1 MLSGGSEGASR
12 RPGKEALV
20 DEDEEVD
27 IEGEGDDD
35 VPYVPSWSVRRGMRM
50 NNANVCRD
58 MLINLATPC
67 EEKYLDDQ
75 NDGDAI
81 RRAWLLLGKHATA
94 QADVIFR
101 FESLLGEHK
110 KLSDAHKI
118 CDKTLDDNWKM
129 FQQMSDEFQKLKDA
143 HKECVE
149 VNPEGLR
156 KLRAENVS
164 LEGRVSE
171 LEIEKEE
178 WRRVSGEQVEKIKLL
193 EGQLSDAKQK
203 LNDEEKAYRE
213 LYQEKVDI
221 AVAAGNAEM
230 ERNRIINEFIPEA
243 IHRFL
248 GSHEFRTA
256 LAEPFNLFYHSGLID
271 GAGLFDEPERAAELL
286 GEVEGIDMDAGAKY
300 GPLYDQALSQDYPY
314 IKKIRETI
322 YRKFDELSALVPD
335 AAPIEEP
342 VTGHPEVDSH
352 IENPSENQSSDQ
364 NASAFS

>member
-1 MLSGGSEGASR
+1 MITFFFIYIYIFYHLLTEILLLSGGSEGASR

-27 IEGEGDDD
+27 IEGEGDGD
-35 VPYVPSWSVRRGMRM
+35 VLFVPSWSVRRGMRM

-101 FESLLGEHK
+101 FESLQREHE
-110 KLSDAHKI
+110 KLSETHMI

-129 FQQMSDEFQKLKDA
+129 FQQMSGEFQKLKDE
-143 HKECVE
+143 HKECAE

-156 KLRAENVS
+156 KLRAENAS
-164 LEGRVSE
+164 LEERVGNLE
-171 LEIEKEE
+171 LEKNE
-178 WRRVSGEQVEKIKLL
+178 WRKVSGEQAEKIRLL
-193 EGQLSDAKQK
+193 EGQLSDAKNK
-203 LNDEEKAYRE
+203 LSEEEKAYKE

-221 AVAAGNAEM
+221 AVAAGTAEM
-230 ERNRIINEFIPEA
+230 ERNRIVNEFIPEA

-248 GSHEFRTA
+248 GSHEFRT
-256 LAEPFNLFYHSGLID
+256 S
-271 GAGLFDEPERAAELL
+271 
-286 GEVEGIDMDAGAKY
+286 VW
-300 GPLYDQALSQDYPY
+300 
-314 IKKIRETI
+314 
-322 YRKFDELSALVPD
+322 
-335 AAPIEEP
+335 
-342 VTGHPEVDSH
+342 VDRWGWF
-352 IENPSENQSSDQ
+352 I
-364 NASAFS
+364 